1 MSKESE
7 LMETIGSHFQEQCKA
22 LDTGPNIPTTTLQI
36 MTIYNTI
43 AGGFISLAIKLVQK
57 EREEIKRSK

>member
-7 LMETIGSHFQEQCKA
+7 LMETIGDHFREQCKA
-22 LDTGPNIPTTTLQI
+22 LDTGPNIPLTTLEI

-43 AGGFISLAIKLVQK
+43 AGGFISLAVKLLQK
-57 EREEIKRSK
+57 ERKELNRSK